1 VRLAERILK
10 QGISPLSEK
19 NNDAAAL
26 KELSRLKPV
35 HGARQFT
42 WDGGEFQIPSYQH
55 LYALNLGTSSIFYY
69 RFGHPSLNI
78 ADITFNF
85 TGVPSMKN
93 RGKEMQNVMEKY

>member
-1 VRLAERILK
+1 MAHGDSHGTGAGSKYLH
-10 QGISPLSEK
+10 ISIFTLST
-19 NNDAAAL
+19 L
-26 KELSRLKPV
+26 V
-35 HGARQFT
+35 HRQFFT
-42 WDGGEFQIPSYQH
+42 I
-55 LYALNLGTSSIFYY
+55 